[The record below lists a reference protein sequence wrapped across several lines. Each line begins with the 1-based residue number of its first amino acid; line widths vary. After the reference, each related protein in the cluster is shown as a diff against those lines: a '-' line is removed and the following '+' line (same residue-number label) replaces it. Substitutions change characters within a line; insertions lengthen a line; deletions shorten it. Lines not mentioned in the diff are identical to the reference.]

1 MIIIYYHD
9 KNLSPH
15 PSENLNFTS
24 QFLILKFYFLKFD
37 LIQKGGNGIIRIQY
51 REEGSRMYVR
61 CDCQLKSTRCVQ
73 YAYMWNEFP
82 FEILKKDIV
91 KSGKHKMYQ
100 RHPMTFDIETS
111 KIPKDNEGHYEAFMY
126 IWQVCIE
133 GNVVFGR
140 RWEELQ
146 EFMKNVI
153 NAYKL
158 SEEERVVVYVHNLSF
173 EFQFIQDYFKFV
185 DVFAMASRSILTAK
199 TAHLEFRCSYKLS
212 NMSLAKFIENTP
224 NTLHYKGIDDLD
236 YSTVRTPDTPLTEV
250 ELGYCFNDVKGLY
263 ECVMELLKEDN
274 IATIPLTSTGYVRRD
289 CRHAMNKNKNNR
301 KMFLRSR
308 LTLLQYKLLRECFRG
323 GNTAGDR
330 YLTNLIL
337 KNVGSYDLSSS
348 YPFQMIA
355 RYYPLG
361 KWNYGVIPDIRTLEE
376 YNKKYCTIARYSFKN
391 IRLREEK
398 PIPYIPQ
405 SKCLALGNDREIY
418 NGRILHADCLTISM
432 TNIDYDIVKEQ
443 YIYDEIAVEEFHYSR
458 KGLLPKELRDT
469 IMYYFEKKSKL
480 KGDEEHYYEYMKSK
494 NKLNSIYGMT
504 VTNILNTEIEYHD
517 GEYTEKKMTE
527 EEMEEALDKYYKN
540 HRSFLNYSWGV
551 FVTAYARR
559 ELEDGLNIA
568 GLDAIYCDTDSVK
581 FIGNH
586 DKEFEAYNER
596 LNRECLEKGVINYA
610 EVNGKRYY
618 MGIFDKEK
626 GYDEFITLGAK
637 KYAFLQNGR
646 LGITVSGL
654 SKKKGAEELEKKG
667 GLRRFQRN
675 EVFYNSG
682 RTIAQY
688 NSAKVH
694 DITVDDCT
702 FSTASNL
709 AIVDTTYTLGIS
721 DTMLDIIE
729 RLQGE

>member
-1 MIIIYYHD
+1 
-9 KNLSPH
+9 
-15 PSENLNFTS
+15 
-24 QFLILKFYFLKFD
+24 
-37 LIQKGGNGIIRIQY
+37 
-51 REEGSRMYVR
+51 
-61 CDCQLKSTRCVQ
+61 
-73 YAYMWNEFP
+73 
-82 FEILKKDIV
+82 
-91 KSGKHKMYQ
+91 
-100 RHPMTFDIETS
+100 
-111 KIPKDNEGHYEAFMY
+111 MY

-133 GNVVFGR
+133 GNVVIGR

-146 EFMKNVI
+146 EFMEKVVD
-153 NAYKL
+153 AYKL

-173 EFQFIQDYFKFV
+173 EFQFIQDYFNFT

-224 NTLHYKGIDDLD
+224 NTLHYKGVDDLD
-236 YSTVRTPDTPLTEV
+236 YATVRTPDTQLTEV
-250 ELGYCFNDVKGLY
+250 EYGYCFNDVKGLY

-289 CRHAMNKNKNNR
+289 CRNAMNKNKNNR

-323 GNTAGDR
+323 GNTASDR
-330 YLTNLIL
+330 YLTNIIL
-337 KNVGSYDLSSS
+337 KIVGSYDLSSS

-355 RYYPLG
+355 REYPLG
-361 KWNYGVIPDIRTLEE
+361 KWNYGVIPDIKTLEE
-376 YNKKYCTIARYSFKN
+376 YNSRYCTIARYTFKN

-405 SKCLALGNDREIY
+405 SKCLALGDDREIY
-418 NGRILHADCLTISM
+418 NGRILHADFLTISM
-432 TNIDYDIVKEQ
+432 TNIDFEIVREQ
-443 YIYDEIAVEEFHYSR
+443 YEYDELAVEEFHYSR

-527 EEMEEALDKYYKN
+527 AEMMEALDKYYKN

-568 GLDAIYCDTDSVK
+568 GLDTIYCDTDSVK
-581 FIGNH
+581 FIANH
-586 DKEFEAYNER
+586 DREFEEYNER
-596 LNRECLEKGVINYA
+596 LNKECEEKGIRNYT

-637 KYAFLQNGR
+637 KYAFLQNGK

-654 SKKKGAEELEKKG
+654 SKKKGAEELERKG

-688 NSAKVH
+688 NSADVH
-694 DITVDDCT
+694 DITVNGCT

-709 AIVDTTYTLGIS
+709 AIVDTTYTLGIT

-729 RLQGE
+729 RLQGDNDYE

>member
-1 MIIIYYHD
+1 
-9 KNLSPH
+9 
-15 PSENLNFTS
+15 
-24 QFLILKFYFLKFD
+24 
-37 LIQKGGNGIIRIQY
+37 
-51 REEGSRMYVR
+51 MYIK
-61 CDCQLKSTRCVQ
+61 CDCQLKSTRCIQ
-73 YAYMWNEFP
+73 YAYQWNEFP
-82 FEILKKDIV
+82 FDILKKDIV

-111 KIPKDNEGHYEAFMY
+111 KIPTDDDGHYEAFMY
-126 IWQVCIE
+126 IWQICIE

-146 EFMKNVI
+146 EFMKNVV

-158 SEEERVVVYVHNLSF
+158 SEGERVIVYVHNLSF
-173 EFQFIQDYFKFV
+173 EFQFIQDYFKFI

-224 NTLHYKGIDDLD
+224 NTLHYKGVDDLD
-236 YSTVRTPDTPLTEV
+236 YAAVRTPDTELTEV
-250 ELGYCFNDVKGLY
+250 EYGYCFNDVKGLY

-289 CRHAMNKNKNNR
+289 CRNAMNKNKNNR

-323 GNTAGDR
+323 GNTASDR

-337 KNVGSYDLSSS
+337 KIVGSYDLSSS

-355 RYYPLG
+355 REYPLG
-361 KWNYGVIPDIRTLEE
+361 KWNYGVIPDIKTLEE
-376 YNKKYCTIARYSFKN
+376 YNSRYCTIARYSFKN
-391 IRLREEK
+391 IRLRDEK

-405 SKCLALGNDREIY
+405 SKCLTLGDDREIY
-418 NGRILHADCLTISM
+418 NGRILHADFLTISM
-432 TNIDYDIVKEQ
+432 TNIDFEIVREQ
-443 YIYDEIAVEEFHYSR
+443 YEYDELAVEEFHYSR

-527 EEMEEALDKYYKN
+527 EEMQEALDKYYKN

-568 GLDAIYCDTDSVK
+568 GLDTIYCDTDSVK

-596 LNRECLEKGVINYA
+596 LNKECEEKGIRNYT

-637 KYAFLQNGR
+637 KYAFLQNGK

-688 NSAKVH
+688 NSAEVH
-694 DITVDDCT
+694 DITVDGCT

-709 AIVDTTYTLGIS
+709 AIVDTTYTLGIT

-729 RLQGE
+729 RLQGDIDYE

>member
-1 MIIIYYHD
+1 
-9 KNLSPH
+9 
-15 PSENLNFTS
+15 
-24 QFLILKFYFLKFD
+24 
-37 LIQKGGNGIIRIQY
+37 
-51 REEGSRMYVR
+51 MYIR
-61 CDCQLKSTRCVQ
+61 CDTQLKSTRCIQ
-73 YAYMWNEFP
+73 YAYKWNEFP

-111 KIPKDNEGHYEAFMY
+111 KIPIDDEGHYQAFMY

-146 EFMKNVI
+146 EFMQNVV
-153 NAYKL
+153 NAYRL

-173 EFQFIQDYFKFV
+173 EFQFIQDYFKFT

-236 YSTVRTPDTPLTEV
+236 YATVRTPDTQLTEV
-250 ELGYCFNDVKGLY
+250 EYGYCFNDVKGLY

-355 RYYPLG
+355 RDYPLG

-376 YNKKYCTIARYSFKN
+376 YNRKYCTIARYTFKN
-391 IRLREEK
+391 IRLRDEK

-418 NGRILHADCLTISM
+418 NGRILHSDCLTISM
-432 TNIDYDIVKEQ
+432 TNIDFDIVKEQ
-443 YIYDEIAVEEFHYSR
+443 YIYDEIAVDEFHYSR

-480 KGDEEHYYEYMKSK
+480 KGDEAHYYEYMKSK

-527 EEMEEALDKYYKN
+527 EEMEDALDKYYKN

-568 GLDAIYCDTDSVK
+568 GLDTIYCDTDSVK
-581 FIGNH
+581 YIGNH
-586 DKEFEAYNER
+586 DMEFEEYNIR
-596 LNRECLEKGVINYA
+596 LNKECEKKGIKNYA
-610 EVNGKRYY
+610 SVNGKRFY

-637 KYAFLQNGR
+637 KYAFLQNGK

-688 NSAKVH
+688 NSEKVH
-694 DITVDDCT
+694 DITVDGCT

-729 RLQGE
+729 RLQGEYDNEKEKINGKKN

>member
-1 MIIIYYHD
+1 
-9 KNLSPH
+9 
-15 PSENLNFTS
+15 
-24 QFLILKFYFLKFD
+24 
-37 LIQKGGNGIIRIQY
+37 
-51 REEGSRMYVR
+51 MYIR
-61 CDCQLKSTRCVQ
+61 CDCQLKSTRCIQ
-73 YAYMWNEFP
+73 YAYYWNEFP

-111 KIPKDNEGHYEAFMY
+111 KIPKDNEGHYQAYMY
-126 IWQVCIE
+126 IWQACIE

-146 EFMKNVI
+146 EFMEKVV

-158 SEEERVVVYVHNLSF
+158 SEEERIVVYVHNLSF
-173 EFQFIQDYFKFV
+173 EFQFIQDYFNFV

-236 YSTVRTPDTPLTEV
+236 YSTVRTPDTPLTEI

-337 KNVGSYDLSSS
+337 KKVGSYDLSSS

-355 RYYPLG
+355 REYPLG
-361 KWNYGVIPDIRTLEE
+361 KWNYGVIPDIKTLEE
-376 YNKKYCTIARYSFKN
+376 YNKKYCTIARYTFKN
-391 IRLREEK
+391 IRLKEEK

-432 TNIDYDIVKEQ
+432 TNIDFDIVKEE
-443 YIYDEIAVEEFHYSR
+443 YVYDEIAVEEFHYSR

-568 GLDAIYCDTDSVK
+568 GLDTIYCDTDSVK
-581 FIGNH
+581 YIGDH
-586 DKEFEAYNER
+586 DREFEDYNRR
-596 LNRECLEKGVINYA
+596 LNTECEENGIKNYA
-610 EVNGKRYY
+610 EVNGKRFY

-637 KYAFLQNGR
+637 KYAFLQNGK

-688 NSAKVH
+688 NAVKVH
-694 DITVDDCT
+694 DITVDGCT

-729 RLQGE
+729 RLQGD

>member
-1 MIIIYYHD
+1 
-9 KNLSPH
+9 
-15 PSENLNFTS
+15 
-24 QFLILKFYFLKFD
+24 
-37 LIQKGGNGIIRIQY
+37 
-51 REEGSRMYVR
+51 MYIR
-61 CDCQLKSTRCVQ
+61 CDCQLKSTRCIQ
-73 YAYMWNEFP
+73 YAYYWNEFP
-82 FEILKKDIV
+82 FNILKKDIV

-111 KIPKDNEGHYEAFMY
+111 KIPTDDEGHYQAYMY
-126 IWQVCIE
+126 IWQICIE

-146 EFMKNVI
+146 DFMQKVI
-153 NAYKL
+153 DAYKL
-158 SEEERVVVYVHNLSF
+158 SENERVVVYVHNLSF

-212 NMSLAKFIENTP
+212 NMSLAKFIDNTP
-224 NTLHYKGIDDLD
+224 NTLHYKGVDDLD

-250 ELGYCFNDVKGLY
+250 EYGYCFNDVKGLY

-289 CRHAMNKNKNNR
+289 CRNAMNKNKNNR

-323 GNTAGDR
+323 GNTASDR

-337 KNVGSYDLSSS
+337 KLVGSYDLSSS

-355 RYYPLG
+355 REYPLG
-361 KWNYGVIPDIRTLEE
+361 KWNYGVIPDIKTLEE
-376 YNKKYCTIARYSFKN
+376 YNSKYCTIARYTFKN
-391 IRLREEK
+391 IHLRDEK

-405 SKCLALGNDREIY
+405 SKCLSLGDDREIY
-418 NGRILHADCLTISM
+418 NGRILHADFLTISM

-443 YIYDEIAVEEFHYSR
+443 YEYDEVAVEEFHYSR

-469 IMYYFEKKSKL
+469 IMYYFEKKSEL

-527 EEMEEALDKYYKN
+527 EEMQEALDKYYKN

-568 GLDAIYCDTDSVK
+568 GLDTIYCDTDSVK

-586 DKEFEAYNER
+586 DREFEAYNER
-596 LNRECLEKGVINYA
+596 LNKECEEKGIRNYT
-610 EVNGKRYY
+610 EVNGKRFY

-637 KYAFLQNGR
+637 KYAFLQNGK

-688 NSAKVH
+688 NSAEVH
-694 DITVDDCT
+694 DITVNGCT

-709 AIVDTTYTLGIS
+709 AIVDTTYTLGIT

-729 RLQGE
+729 RLQVGDNDYE

>member
-1 MIIIYYHD
+1 
-9 KNLSPH
+9 
-15 PSENLNFTS
+15 
-24 QFLILKFYFLKFD
+24 
-37 LIQKGGNGIIRIQY
+37 
-51 REEGSRMYVR
+51 MYIR
-61 CDCQLKSTRCVQ
+61 CDCQLKNTRCIQ
-73 YAYMWNEFP
+73 YAYNWNEFP
-82 FEILKKDIV
+82 FHILKKDLV
-91 KSGKHKMYQ
+91 KSGKHKVYQ
-100 RHPMTFDIETS
+100 RLPMTFDIETS
-111 KIPKDNEGHYEAFMY
+111 KIPTDDEGHYQAFMY
-126 IWQVCIE
+126 LWQICLE
-133 GNVVFGR
+133 GNVIFGR
-140 RWEELQ
+140 RWEQLQ
-146 EFMKNVI
+146 WFMEQVV

-158 SEEERVVVYVHNLSF
+158 SEGERVVIYVHNLSF
-173 EFQFIQDYFKFV
+173 EFQFMQDFFRFT

-199 TAHLEFRCSYKLS
+199 TDHLEFRCSYKLS
-212 NMSLAKFIENTP
+212 NMSLSKWIENTP
-224 NTLHYKGIDDLD
+224 NTLHYKGVGDLD
-236 YSTVRTPDTPLTEV
+236 YDTVRTPDTPLTEV
-250 ELGYCFNDVKGLY
+250 EYGYGFNDVKGPY
-263 ECVMELLKEDN
+263 ECLMELLKEDN

-289 CRHAMNKNKNNR
+289 CRNAMNKNKNNR

-323 GNTAGDR
+323 GNTASDR

-337 KNVGSYDLSSS
+337 KIVGSYDLSSS

-355 RYYPLG
+355 REYPLG
-361 KWNYGVIPDIRTLEE
+361 KWNYGVIPDIKTLEE
-376 YNKKYCTIARYSFKN
+376 YNSKYCTIARYSFKN
-391 IRLREEK
+391 IRLRDEK

-405 SKCLALGNDREIY
+405 SKCLALGDDREIY
-418 NGRILHADCLTISM
+418 NGRILHADFLTISM
-432 TNIDYDIVKEQ
+432 TNIDFDIVKEQ
-443 YIYDEIAVEEFHYSR
+443 YDYDEIAVEEFHYSR

-469 IMYYFEKKSKL
+469 IMYYFEKKSEL

-527 EEMEEALDKYYKN
+527 EEMQEALDKYYKN

-568 GLDAIYCDTDSVK
+568 GLDTIYCDTDSVK

-596 LNRECLEKGVINYA
+596 LNKECEEKGIRNYT
-610 EVNGKRYY
+610 EVNGKRFY

-637 KYAFLQNGR
+637 KYAYLQNGK

-667 GLRRFQRN
+667 GLKRFQRN

-688 NSAKVH
+688 NSAEVH
-694 DITVDDCT
+694 DITVDGCT

-709 AIVDTTYTLGIS
+709 AIVDTTYTLGIT

-729 RLQGE
+729 RLQGDNDYE

>member
-1 MIIIYYHD
+1 
-9 KNLSPH
+9 
-15 PSENLNFTS
+15 
-24 QFLILKFYFLKFD
+24 
-37 LIQKGGNGIIRIQY
+37 
-51 REEGSRMYVR
+51 MYIR
-61 CDCQLKSTRCVQ
+61 CDCQLKSTRCIQ
-73 YAYMWNEFP
+73 YAYRYDEFP
-82 FEILKKDIV
+82 FDILKKDIV

-111 KIPKDNEGHYEAFMY
+111 KIPTDDEGHYEAFMY

-146 EFMKNVI
+146 VFMEKVV

-224 NTLHYKGIDDLD
+224 NTLHYKGVDDLD
-236 YSTVRTPDTPLTEV
+236 YATVRTPETPLTEV
-250 ELGYCFNDVKGLY
+250 EYGYCFNDVKGLY

-289 CRHAMNKNKNNR
+289 CRKAMNKNKNNR
-301 KMFLRSR
+301 KLFLRSR

-355 RYYPLG
+355 REYPLG
-361 KWNYGVIPDIRTLEE
+361 KWNYGVIPDIKTLEE
-376 YNKKYCTIARYSFKN
+376 YNRKYCTIARYSFKN
-391 IRLREEK
+391 IRLRDEK

-405 SKCLALGNDREIY
+405 SKCLALGDDREIY

-443 YIYDEIAVEEFHYSR
+443 YEYDEIAVEEFHYSR

-527 EEMEEALDKYYKN
+527 EEMQEALDKYYKN

-568 GLDAIYCDTDSVK
+568 GLDTIYCDTDSVK
-581 FIGNH
+581 YIGNH
-586 DKEFEAYNER
+586 DREFEAYNES
-596 LNRECLEKGVINYA
+596 LNKECEEKGIRNYA

-618 MGIFDKEK
+618 MGIFDKEH

-637 KYAFLQNGR
+637 KYAFLQNGKI
-646 LGITVSGL
+646 GITVSGL

-694 DITVDDCT
+694 DITVDGCT

-709 AIVDTTYTLGIS
+709 AIVDTTYTLGIT

-729 RLQGE
+729 RLQGD

>member
-1 MIIIYYHD
+1 
-9 KNLSPH
+9 
-15 PSENLNFTS
+15 
-24 QFLILKFYFLKFD
+24 
-37 LIQKGGNGIIRIQY
+37 
-51 REEGSRMYVR
+51 MYIR
-61 CDCQLKSTRCVQ
+61 CDTQLKSTRCIQ
-73 YAYMWNEFP
+73 YAYKWNEFP
-82 FEILKKDIV
+82 FGILKKDIV

-111 KIPKDNEGHYEAFMY
+111 KIPTDDEGHYQAFMY

-146 EFMKNVI
+146 EFMKNVV

-158 SEEERVVVYVHNLSF
+158 SDEERVVVYVHNLSF
-173 EFQFIQDYFKFV
+173 EFQFIQDYFKFT

-224 NTLHYKGIDDLD
+224 NTLHYKGVDDLD
-236 YSTVRTPDTPLTEV
+236 YATVRTPDTPLTEI
-250 ELGYCFNDVKGLY
+250 EYGYCFNDVKGLY

-289 CRHAMNKNKNNR
+289 CRNAMNKNKNNR

-323 GNTAGDR
+323 GNTASDR

-337 KNVGSYDLSSS
+337 KIVGSYDLSSS

-355 RYYPLG
+355 REYPLG
-361 KWNYGVIPDIRTLEE
+361 KWNYGVIPDIKTLEE
-376 YNKKYCTIARYSFKN
+376 YNSRYCTIARYSFKN
-391 IRLREEK
+391 IRLRDEK

-405 SKCLALGNDREIY
+405 SKCLALGDDREIY
-418 NGRILHADCLTISM
+418 NGRILHADFLTISM
-432 TNIDYDIVKEQ
+432 TNIDFDIVREQ
-443 YIYDEIAVEEFHYSR
+443 YEYDEIAVEEFHYSR

-469 IMYYFEKKSKL
+469 IMYYFEKKSEL

-517 GEYTEKKMTE
+517 GEYTEKKMSE
-527 EEMEEALDKYYKN
+527 EEMQEALDKYYKN

-568 GLDAIYCDTDSVK
+568 GLDTIYCDTDSVK

-596 LNRECLEKGVINYA
+596 LNKECEERGIRNYT
-610 EVNGKRYY
+610 EVNGKRFY

-688 NSAKVH
+688 NSADVH
-694 DITVDDCT
+694 DITVNGCT
-702 FSTASNL
+702 LSTASNL

-729 RLQGE
+729 RLQGDNNYE

>member
-1 MIIIYYHD
+1 
-9 KNLSPH
+9 
-15 PSENLNFTS
+15 
-24 QFLILKFYFLKFD
+24 
-37 LIQKGGNGIIRIQY
+37 
-51 REEGSRMYVR
+51 MYIK
-61 CDCQLKSTRCVQ
+61 CDCQLKSTRCIQ
-73 YAYMWNEFP
+73 YAYQWNEFP
-82 FEILKKDIV
+82 FDILKKDIV
-91 KSGKHKMYQ
+91 NSGKHKMYQ
-100 RHPMTFDIETS
+100 RNPMTFDIETS
-111 KIPKDNEGHYEAFMY
+111 KIPTDDEGHYQAFMY

-146 EFMKNVI
+146 EFMQKVV

-173 EFQFIQDYFKFV
+173 EFQFIQDYFKFT

-224 NTLHYKGIDDLD
+224 NTLHYKGVDDLD
-236 YSTVRTPDTPLTEV
+236 YATVRTPDTELTEV
-250 ELGYCFNDVKGLY
+250 EYGYCFNDVKGLY
-263 ECVMELLKEDN
+263 ECVIELLKEDN

-289 CRHAMNKNKNNR
+289 CRNAMNKNKNNR

-323 GNTAGDR
+323 GNTASDR

-337 KNVGSYDLSSS
+337 KIVGSYDLSSS

-355 RYYPLG
+355 REYPLG
-361 KWNYGVIPDIRTLEE
+361 KWNYGVIPDIKTLEE
-376 YNKKYCTIARYSFKN
+376 YNSKYCTIARYSFKN
-391 IRLREEK
+391 IRLRDEK

-405 SKCLALGNDREIY
+405 SKCLALGDDREIY
-418 NGRILHADCLTISM
+418 NGRILHADFLTISM
-432 TNIDYDIVKEQ
+432 TNIDFDIVKEQ
-443 YIYDEIAVEEFHYSR
+443 YEYDELAVEEFHYSR

-469 IMYYFEKKSKL
+469 IMYYFEKKSAL

-527 EEMEEALDKYYKN
+527 EEMQEALDKYYKN

-568 GLDAIYCDTDSVK
+568 GLDTIYCDTDSVK

-596 LNRECLEKGVINYA
+596 LNKECEEKGIRNYA
-610 EVNGKRYY
+610 EVNGKRFY

-637 KYAFLQNGR
+637 KYAFLQNGK

-688 NSAKVH
+688 NSAKIH
-694 DITVDDCT
+694 DITVDGCT

-709 AIVDTTYTLGIS
+709 AIVDTTYTLGIT

-729 RLQGE
+729 RLQRLQGDIDYE

>member
-1 MIIIYYHD
+1 
-9 KNLSPH
+9 
-15 PSENLNFTS
+15 
-24 QFLILKFYFLKFD
+24 
-37 LIQKGGNGIIRIQY
+37 
-51 REEGSRMYVR
+51 MYIR
-61 CDCQLKSTRCVQ
+61 CDTHLKSTRCIQ
-73 YAYMWNEFP
+73 YAYYWNEFP
-82 FEILKKDIV
+82 FELLKKDIV

-100 RHPMTFDIETS
+100 RQPMTFDIETS
-111 KIPKDNEGHYEAFMY
+111 KIPTDDEGHYQAFMY
-126 IWQVCIE
+126 IWQICIE

-146 EFMKNVI
+146 EFMQKVVD
-153 NAYKL
+153 AYKL
-158 SEEERVVVYVHNLSF
+158 SEGERVVVYVHNLSF
-173 EFQFIQDYFKFV
+173 EFQFIQDYFNFT

-224 NTLHYKGIDDLD
+224 NTMHYKGVDDLD
-236 YSTVRTPDTPLTEV
+236 YATVRTPDTPLNEV

-289 CRHAMNKNKNNR
+289 CRKAMNRNKNNR

-355 RYYPLG
+355 REYPLG
-361 KWNYGVIPDIRTLEE
+361 KWNYGVIPDIKTLEE
-376 YNKKYCTIARYSFKN
+376 YNRKYCTIARYTFKN
-391 IRLREEK
+391 IRLRDEK

-405 SKCLALGNDREIY
+405 SKCLALGDDREIY

-432 TNIDYDIVKEQ
+432 TNIDFDIVKEQ
-443 YIYDEIAVEEFHYSR
+443 YVYDEIAVEEFHYSR

-527 EEMEEALDKYYKN
+527 EEMQEALDKYYKN

-568 GLDAIYCDTDSVK
+568 GLDTIYCDTDSVK
-581 FIGNH
+581 YIGDH

-596 LNRECLEKGVINYA
+596 VNKECEEKGIKNYA
-610 EVNGKRYY
+610 EVNGKRFY
-618 MGIFDKEK
+618 MGIFDKEN

-637 KYAFLQNGR
+637 KYAFLQNGKI
-646 LGITVSGL
+646 GITVSGL

-688 NSAKVH
+688 NAAKVH
-694 DITVDDCT
+694 DITVNGCT

-709 AIVDTTYTLGIS
+709 AIVDTTYTLGIT

-729 RLQGE
+729 RLQGDNDYE

>member
-1 MIIIYYHD
+1 
-9 KNLSPH
+9 
-15 PSENLNFTS
+15 
-24 QFLILKFYFLKFD
+24 
-37 LIQKGGNGIIRIQY
+37 
-51 REEGSRMYVR
+51 MYIK
-61 CDCQLKSTRCVQ
+61 CDCQLKSTRCIQ
-73 YAYMWNEFP
+73 YAYKWNEFP
-82 FEILKKDIV
+82 FDILKKDII

-111 KIPKDNEGHYEAFMY
+111 KISKDNDGHYEAFMY
-126 IWQVCIE
+126 IWQICIE

-158 SEEERVVVYVHNLSF
+158 TEGERVVVYVHNLSF
-173 EFQFIQDYFKFV
+173 EFQFIQDYFNFV

-236 YSTVRTPDTPLTEV
+236 YATVRTPDTPLTEV
-250 ELGYCFNDVKGLY
+250 EYGYCFNDVKGLY
-263 ECVMELLKEDN
+263 ESVMELLNEDN

-337 KNVGSYDLSSS
+337 KQVGSYDLSSS

-355 RYYPLG
+355 REYPVG

-376 YNKKYCTIARYSFKN
+376 YNRKYCTIARYTFKN
-391 IRLREEK
+391 IRLRDEK

-405 SKCLALGNDREIY
+405 SKCIALGDDREIY
-418 NGRILHADCLTISM
+418 NGRILHADFLTISM
-432 TNIDYDIVKEQ
+432 TNIDFDIVREQ
-443 YIYDEIAVEEFHYSR
+443 YEYDEIAVEEFHYSR

-469 IMYYFEKKSKL
+469 IMYYFEKKSNL

-527 EEMEEALDKYYKN
+527 EEMQEALDKYYMN

-568 GLDAIYCDTDSVK
+568 GLDTIYCDTDSVK
-581 FIGNH
+581 YIGNH
-586 DKEFEAYNER
+586 DREFEEYNER
-596 LNRECLEKGVINYA
+596 LNKECEEKGIKNYA
-610 EVNGKRYY
+610 EVNGKRFY

-637 KYAFLQNGR
+637 KYAFLQNGK

-688 NSAKVH
+688 NSEKVH
-694 DITVDDCT
+694 DITVDGCT

-729 RLQGE
+729 KLQGD

>member
-1 MIIIYYHD
+1 
-9 KNLSPH
+9 
-15 PSENLNFTS
+15 
-24 QFLILKFYFLKFD
+24 
-37 LIQKGGNGIIRIQY
+37 
-51 REEGSRMYVR
+51 MYIK
-61 CDCQLKSTRCVQ
+61 CDCQLKSTRCIQ
-73 YAYMWNEFP
+73 YAYQWNEFP

-100 RHPMTFDIETS
+100 RNPMTFDIETS
-111 KIPKDNEGHYEAFMY
+111 KIPTDDEGHYQAFMY

-146 EFMKNVI
+146 EFMKNVV

-158 SEEERVVVYVHNLSF
+158 SEGERVVVYVHNLSF
-173 EFQFIQDYFKFV
+173 EFQFIQDFFNFT

-224 NTLHYKGIDDLD
+224 NTLHYKGVDDLD
-236 YSTVRTPDTPLTEV
+236 YATVRTPDTPLTEV
-250 ELGYCFNDVKGLY
+250 EYGYCFNDVKGLY

-289 CRHAMNKNKNNR
+289 CRNAMNTNKNNR

-323 GNTAGDR
+323 GNTASDR

-337 KNVGSYDLSSS
+337 KIVGSYDLSSS

-355 RYYPLG
+355 REYPLG
-361 KWNYGVIPDIRTLEE
+361 KWNYGVIPDINTLEE
-376 YNKKYCTIARYSFKN
+376 YNSRYCTIARYTFKN
-391 IRLREEK
+391 IRLRDEK

-405 SKCLALGNDREIY
+405 SKCLALGDDREIY
-418 NGRILHADCLTISM
+418 NGRILHSDFLTISM
-432 TNIDYDIVKEQ
+432 TNIDFDIVKEQ
-443 YIYDEIAVEEFHYSR
+443 YEYDELAVEEFHYSR

-469 IMYYFEKKSKL
+469 IMYYFEKKSEL

-527 EEMEEALDKYYKN
+527 EEMQEALDKYYKN

-568 GLDAIYCDTDSVK
+568 GLDTIYCDTDSVK

-586 DKEFEAYNER
+586 DREFEAYNER
-596 LNRECLEKGVINYA
+596 LNKECEEKGIRNYTD
-610 EVNGKRYY
+610 VDGKRFY

-637 KYAFLQNGR
+637 KYAFLQNGK

-688 NSAKVH
+688 NSAEVH
-694 DITVDDCT
+694 DITVNGCT

-709 AIVDTTYTLGIS
+709 AIVDTTYTLGIT

-729 RLQGE
+729 RLQGDNDYE

>member
-1 MIIIYYHD
+1 
-9 KNLSPH
+9 
-15 PSENLNFTS
+15 
-24 QFLILKFYFLKFD
+24 
-37 LIQKGGNGIIRIQY
+37 
-51 REEGSRMYVR
+51 MYIR
-61 CDCQLKSTRCVQ
+61 CDTQLRSTRCIQ

-82 FEILKKDIV
+82 FDILKKDIV

-126 IWQVCIE
+126 IWQICIE

-146 EFMKNVI
+146 VFMQKVV

-158 SEEERVVVYVHNLSF
+158 SEGERVVVYVHNLSF
-173 EFQFIQDYFKFV
+173 EFQFVQDYFNFT

-236 YSTVRTPDTPLTEV
+236 YATVRTPDTQLTEV
-250 ELGYCFNDVKGLY
+250 EYGYCFNDVKGLY

-355 RYYPLG
+355 REYPLG

-376 YNKKYCTIARYSFKN
+376 YNRKYCTIARYTFKN
-391 IRLREEK
+391 IRLRAEK

-432 TNIDYDIVKEQ
+432 TNIDFDIVKEQ
-443 YIYDEIAVEEFHYSR
+443 YVYDEIAVEEFHYSR

-568 GLDAIYCDTDSVK
+568 GLDTIYCDTDSVK
-581 FIGNH
+581 YIGNH
-586 DKEFEAYNER
+586 DKEFEEYNRR
-596 LNRECLEKGVINYA
+596 LNKECEEKGIKNYA
-610 EVNGKRYY
+610 AVNGKRFY

-637 KYAFLQNGR
+637 KYAFLQNGK

-688 NSAKVH
+688 NSAEVH
-694 DITVDDCT
+694 DITVDGCT

>member
-1 MIIIYYHD
+1 
-9 KNLSPH
+9 
-15 PSENLNFTS
+15 
-24 QFLILKFYFLKFD
+24 
-37 LIQKGGNGIIRIQY
+37 
-51 REEGSRMYVR
+51 MYIR
-61 CDCQLKSTRCVQ
+61 CDCQLKTTRCIQ
-73 YAYMWNEFP
+73 YAYYWNEFP
-82 FEILKKDIV
+82 FDILKKDIV

-111 KIPKDNEGHYEAFMY
+111 KIPKDNDGHYEAFMY

-146 EFMKNVI
+146 EFMEKVV

-158 SEEERVVVYVHNLSF
+158 SENERVVVYVHNLSF
-173 EFQFIQDYFKFV
+173 EFQFIQDYFNFT

-236 YSTVRTPDTPLTEV
+236 YSTVRTPATPLTEV

-308 LTLLQYKLLRECFRG
+308 LSLLQYKLLRECFRG
-323 GNTAGDR
+323 GNTASDR
-330 YLTNLIL
+330 YLTNLVL

-355 RYYPLG
+355 REYPLG
-361 KWNYGVIPDIRTLEE
+361 KWNYGVIPNIRTLDE
-376 YNKKYCTIARYSFKN
+376 YNRKYCTIARYTFKN
-391 IRLREEK
+391 IRLRDEK

-405 SKCLALGNDREIY
+405 SKCLALGDDREIY
-418 NGRILHADCLTISM
+418 NGRILHADVLTISM
-432 TNIDYDIVKEQ
+432 TNIDFDIVKEQ
-443 YIYDEIAVEEFHYSR
+443 YVYDEIAVEEFHYSR

-517 GEYTEKKMTE
+517 GEYTEKKMSE
-527 EEMEEALDKYYKN
+527 EEMKEALDKYYKN

-568 GLDAIYCDTDSVK
+568 GLDTIYCDTDSVK
-581 FIGNH
+581 YIGNH
-586 DKEFEAYNER
+586 DREFEEYNRR
-596 LNRECLEKGVINYA
+596 LNKECEEKGIKNYA
-610 EVNGKRYY
+610 EVNGNRYY
-618 MGIFDKEK
+618 MGIFDKEH

-637 KYAFLQNGR
+637 KYAFTQNGKI
-646 LGITVSGL
+646 GITVSGL
-654 SKKKGAEELEKKG
+654 SKKKGAKELERKG

-675 EVFYNSG
+675 EVFYDSG

-688 NSAKVH
+688 NSSSVH
-694 DITVDDCT
+694 DITVNGCT

-729 RLQGE
+729 RLQGD

>member
-1 MIIIYYHD
+1 
-9 KNLSPH
+9 
-15 PSENLNFTS
+15 
-24 QFLILKFYFLKFD
+24 
-37 LIQKGGNGIIRIQY
+37 
-51 REEGSRMYVR
+51 MYIK
-61 CDCQLKSTRCVQ
+61 CDCQLKSRRCIQ
-73 YAYMWNEFP
+73 YAYYWNEFP
-82 FEILKKDIV
+82 FNILKKDIV

-111 KIPKDNEGHYEAFMY
+111 KIPKDNDGHYEAFMY

-146 EFMKNVI
+146 AFMEKVV

-158 SEEERVVVYVHNLSF
+158 SEGERVVVYVHNLSF
-173 EFQFIQDYFKFV
+173 EFQFIQDFFNFT

-224 NTLHYKGIDDLD
+224 NTLHYKGVDDLD
-236 YSTVRTPDTPLTEV
+236 YATVRTPDTELTEV
-250 ELGYCFNDVKGLY
+250 EYGYCFNDVKGLY

-289 CRHAMNKNKNNR
+289 CRNAMNKNKNNR

-323 GNTAGDR
+323 GNTASDR

-337 KNVGSYDLSSS
+337 KIVGSYDLSSS

-355 RYYPLG
+355 REYPLG
-361 KWNYGVIPDIRTLEE
+361 KWNYGVIPDIKTLEE
-376 YNKKYCTIARYSFKN
+376 YNSKYCTIARYTFKN
-391 IRLREEK
+391 IHLRDEK

-405 SKCLALGNDREIY
+405 SKCLALGDDREIY
-418 NGRILHADCLTISM
+418 NGRILHADFLTISM
-432 TNIDYDIVKEQ
+432 TNIDFDIVKEQ
-443 YIYDEIAVEEFHYSR
+443 YEYDELAVEEFHYSR

-469 IMYYFEKKSKL
+469 IMYYFEKKSEL

-527 EEMEEALDKYYKN
+527 EEMQEALDKYYKN

-568 GLDAIYCDTDSVK
+568 GLDTIYCDTDSVK
-581 FIGNH
+581 YIGNH

-596 LNRECLEKGVINYA
+596 LNKECEEKGIRNYT
-610 EVNGKRYY
+610 EVNGKRFY

-637 KYAFLQNGR
+637 KYAFLQNGK

-654 SKKKGAEELEKKG
+654 SKKKGAEELERKG

-688 NSAKVH
+688 NSAEVH
-694 DITVDDCT
+694 DITVNGCT

-709 AIVDTTYTLGIS
+709 AIVDTTYTLGIT

-729 RLQGE
+729 RLQGDNYYE

>member
-1 MIIIYYHD
+1 
-9 KNLSPH
+9 
-15 PSENLNFTS
+15 
-24 QFLILKFYFLKFD
+24 
-37 LIQKGGNGIIRIQY
+37 
-51 REEGSRMYVR
+51 MYIR
-61 CDCQLKSTRCVQ
+61 CDTQLKSTRCIQ
-73 YAYMWNEFP
+73 YAYQWNEFP
-82 FEILKKDIV
+82 FDILKKDIV

-111 KIPKDNEGHYEAFMY
+111 KIPTDDEGHYQAFMY
-126 IWQVCIE
+126 IWQVCVE

-146 EFMKNVI
+146 EFMNNVV

-158 SEEERVVVYVHNLSF
+158 SEGERVVVYVHNLSF
-173 EFQFIQDYFKFV
+173 EFQFIQDYFNFT

-224 NTLHYKGIDDLD
+224 NTLHYKGVDDLD
-236 YSTVRTPDTPLTEV
+236 YATVRTPDTPLTEI
-250 ELGYCFNDVKGLY
+250 EYGYCFNDVKGLY

-289 CRHAMNKNKNNR
+289 CRNAMNKNKNNR

-323 GNTAGDR
+323 GNTASDR

-337 KNVGSYDLSSS
+337 KLVGSYDLSSS
-348 YPFQMIA
+348 YPFQMVA
-355 RYYPLG
+355 REYPLG
-361 KWNYGVIPDIRTLEE
+361 KWNYGVIPDLKTLEE
-376 YNKKYCTIARYSFKN
+376 YNSKYCTIARYTFKN
-391 IRLREEK
+391 IRLRDEK

-405 SKCLALGNDREIY
+405 SKCLALGDEREIY
-418 NGRILHADCLTISM
+418 NGRILHADFITISM
-432 TNIDYDIVKEQ
+432 TNIDFDIVKEQ
-443 YIYDEIAVEEFHYSR
+443 YEYDELAVEEFHYSR

-469 IMYYFEKKSKL
+469 IMYYFEKKSEL

-517 GEYTEKKMTE
+517 GEYIEKKMTE
-527 EEMEEALDKYYKN
+527 EEMQEALDKYYKN

-568 GLDAIYCDTDSVK
+568 GLDTIYCDTDSVK

-596 LNRECLEKGVINYA
+596 LNKECEEKGIRNYT
-610 EVNGKRYY
+610 EVNGKRFY

-637 KYAFLQNGR
+637 KYAFMQNGK

-654 SKKKGAEELEKKG
+654 SKKKGAEELERKG

-688 NSAKVH
+688 NSAEVH
-694 DITVDDCT
+694 DITVNGCT

-709 AIVDTTYTLGIS
+709 AIVDTTYTLGIT

-729 RLQGE
+729 KIRRR

>member
-1 MIIIYYHD
+1 
-9 KNLSPH
+9 
-15 PSENLNFTS
+15 
-24 QFLILKFYFLKFD
+24 
-37 LIQKGGNGIIRIQY
+37 
-51 REEGSRMYVR
+51 MYVR
-61 CDCQLKSTRCVQ
+61 CDCQLKTTRCIQ
-73 YAYMWNEFP
+73 YAYRWNEFP

-111 KIPKDNEGHYEAFMY
+111 KIAKDNDGHYEAFMY

-146 EFMKNVI
+146 EFMHKVVD
-153 NAYKL
+153 AYKL
-158 SEEERVVVYVHNLSF
+158 SEGERVVVYVHNLSF
-173 EFQFIQDYFKFV
+173 EFQFIQDFFHFT

-308 LTLLQYKLLRECFRG
+308 LTLIQYKLLRECFRG

-355 RYYPLG
+355 RDYPLG
-361 KWNYGVIPDIRTLEE
+361 KWNYGVIPNIRTLEE
-376 YNKKYCTIARYSFKN
+376 YNRKYCTIARYSFKN
-391 IRLREEK
+391 IRLRDEK

-405 SKCLALGNDREIY
+405 SKCLALGDDREIY
-418 NGRILHADCLTISM
+418 NGRVLHADCLTISM
-432 TNIDYDIVKEQ
+432 TNIDFDIVKEQ
-443 YIYDEIAVEEFHYSR
+443 YVYDKIAVEEFHYSR

-568 GLDAIYCDTDSVK
+568 GLDTIYCDTDSVK

-586 DKEFEAYNER
+586 DREFEEYNRR
-596 LNRECLEKGVINYA
+596 LNKECEEKGIRNYA

-618 MGIFDKEK
+618 MGIFDKEN
-626 GYDEFITLGAK
+626 GYNEFITLGAK

-688 NSAKVH
+688 NSAKIH
-694 DITVDDCT
+694 DITVDGCT

-709 AIVDTTYTLGIS
+709 AIVDTTYTLGIT

-729 RLQGE
+729 RLQGEQDNEKEKINGKKN

>member
-1 MIIIYYHD
+1 
-9 KNLSPH
+9 
-15 PSENLNFTS
+15 
-24 QFLILKFYFLKFD
+24 
-37 LIQKGGNGIIRIQY
+37 
-51 REEGSRMYVR
+51 MYIR
-61 CDCQLKSTRCVQ
+61 CDCQLKTTRCIQ
-73 YAYMWNEFP
+73 YAYRYDEFP
-82 FEILKKDIV
+82 FDMLKKDIV

-111 KIPKDNEGHYEAFMY
+111 RIPKDNEGHYEAFMY

-146 EFMKNVI
+146 KFMQKVVD
-153 NAYKL
+153 AYKL
-158 SEEERVVVYVHNLSF
+158 SEGERVVVYVHNLSF
-173 EFQFIQDYFKFV
+173 EFQFIKDFFNFV
-185 DVFAMASRSILTAK
+185 DVFAMASRTILTAK

-224 NTLHYKGIDDLD
+224 NTLHYKGVDDLD
-236 YSTVRTPDTPLTEV
+236 YSTVRTPDTPLTDV

-355 RYYPLG
+355 RDYPLG
-361 KWNYGVIPDIRTLEE
+361 KWNYGVIRNLETLEE
-376 YNKKYCTIARYSFKN
+376 YNRKYCTIARYTFKN

-405 SKCLALGNDREIY
+405 SKCLALGDDREIY
-418 NGRILHADCLTISM
+418 NGRILHADFLTISM
-432 TNIDYDIVKEQ
+432 TNIDFDIVKEQ
-443 YIYDEIAVEEFHYSR
+443 YEYDEIAVEEFHYSR

-568 GLDAIYCDTDSVK
+568 GLDTIYCDTDSVK
-581 FIGNH
+581 YIGDH

-596 LNRECLEKGVINYA
+596 LNRECMQKGVVNYA

-618 MGIFDKEK
+618 MGIFDKEH

-637 KYAFLQNGR
+637 KYAFIQNGK

-654 SKKKGAEELEKKG
+654 SRKKGAEELEKKG
-667 GLRRFQRN
+667 GLKRFQRN

-694 DITVDDCT
+694 NITVDGCT

-709 AIVDTTYTLGIS
+709 AIVDTTYTLGIT

-729 RLQGE
+729 RLQGDNDYE

>member
-1 MIIIYYHD
+1 
-9 KNLSPH
+9 
-15 PSENLNFTS
+15 
-24 QFLILKFYFLKFD
+24 
-37 LIQKGGNGIIRIQY
+37 
-51 REEGSRMYVR
+51 MYIR
-61 CDCQLKSTRCVQ
+61 CDCQLKNTRCIQ
-73 YAYMWNEFP
+73 YAYKWNEFP

-111 KIPKDNEGHYEAFMY
+111 KIPTDDEGHYQAFMY
-126 IWQVCIE
+126 IWQICIE

-146 EFMKNVI
+146 EFMQNVV

-158 SEEERVVVYVHNLSF
+158 SEGERVVVYVHNLSF
-173 EFQFIQDYFKFV
+173 EFQFIQDYFKFT

-224 NTLHYKGIDDLD
+224 NTLHYKGVDDLD
-236 YSTVRTPDTPLTEV
+236 YATVRTPDTELTEI
-250 ELGYCFNDVKGLY
+250 EYGYCFNDVKGLY

-289 CRHAMNKNKNNR
+289 CRNAMNKNKNNR

-323 GNTAGDR
+323 GNTASDR

-337 KNVGSYDLSSS
+337 KLVGSYDLSSS

-355 RYYPLG
+355 REYPLG
-361 KWNYGVIPDIRTLEE
+361 KWNYGVIPDLKTLEE
-376 YNKKYCTIARYSFKN
+376 YNSKYCTIARYTFKN

-405 SKCLALGNDREIY
+405 SKCIVLGDDREIY
-418 NGRILHADCLTISM
+418 NGRILHADFLTISM
-432 TNIDYDIVKEQ
+432 TNIDFDIVKEQ
-443 YIYDEIAVEEFHYSR
+443 YEYDELAVEEFHYSR

-469 IMYYFEKKSKL
+469 IMYYFEKKSEL

-568 GLDAIYCDTDSVK
+568 GLDTIYCDTDSVK

-586 DKEFEAYNER
+586 DREFEEYNER
-596 LNRECLEKGVINYA
+596 LNKECEEKGIRNYT

-637 KYAFLQNGR
+637 KYAFLQDGK

-654 SKKKGAEELEKKG
+654 SKKKGAEELERKG

-688 NSAKVH
+688 NSAEVH
-694 DITVDDCT
+694 DITVNGCT

-709 AIVDTTYTLGIS
+709 AIVDTTYTLGIT
-721 DTMLDIIE
+721 DTMLDIIV
-729 RLQGE
+729 RLQGDNDYE

>member
-1 MIIIYYHD
+1 
-9 KNLSPH
+9 
-15 PSENLNFTS
+15 
-24 QFLILKFYFLKFD
+24 
-37 LIQKGGNGIIRIQY
+37 
-51 REEGSRMYVR
+51 MYIR
-61 CDCQLKSTRCVQ
+61 CDCQLKSTRCIQ
-73 YAYMWNEFP
+73 YAYRYDEFP
-82 FEILKKDIV
+82 FDILKKDIV

-100 RHPMTFDIETS
+100 RKPMTFDIETS
-111 KIPKDNEGHYEAFMY
+111 KIPKDSDGHYEAFMY
-126 IWQVCIE
+126 IWQICIE

-146 EFMKNVI
+146 EFMQNVV

-158 SEEERVVVYVHNLSF
+158 SEGERVVVYVHNLSF
-173 EFQFIQDYFKFV
+173 EFQFIQDYFNFT

-212 NMSLAKFIENTP
+212 NMSLAKFIVNTP
-224 NTLHYKGIDDLD
+224 NTLHYKGVDDLD

-308 LTLLQYKLLRECFRG
+308 LSLLQYKLLRECFRG

-337 KNVGSYDLSSS
+337 KNVGSYDLASS

-355 RYYPLG
+355 RDYPLG
-361 KWNYGVIPDIRTLEE
+361 KWNYGVIRNLEILEE
-376 YNKKYCTIARYSFKN
+376 YNKKYCTIARYTFKN

-405 SKCLALGNDREIY
+405 SKCLSLGDDREIY
-418 NGRILHADCLTISM
+418 NGRILHADFLTISM
-432 TNIDYDIVKEQ
+432 TNIDFDIVKEQ
-443 YIYDEIAVEEFHYSR
+443 YEYDEIAVEEFHYSR

-527 EEMEEALDKYYKN
+527 EEMQEALDKYYKN

-568 GLDAIYCDTDSVK
+568 GLDTIYCDTDSVK
-581 FIGNH
+581 YIGDH
-586 DKEFEAYNER
+586 DKDFEAYNER
-596 LNRECLEKGVINYA
+596 LNRECLEKGIVNYA
-610 EVNGKRYY
+610 ELNGKRYY
-618 MGIFDKEK
+618 MGIFDKEN

-637 KYAFLQNGR
+637 KYAFMQKNKEGELE

-694 DITVDDCT
+694 EITVDGCT

-709 AIVDTTYTLGIS
+709 AIVDTTYTLGIT

-729 RLQGE
+729 RLQGDKDYE

>member
-1 MIIIYYHD
+1 
-9 KNLSPH
+9 
-15 PSENLNFTS
+15 
-24 QFLILKFYFLKFD
+24 
-37 LIQKGGNGIIRIQY
+37 
-51 REEGSRMYVR
+51 MYIR
-61 CDCQLKSTRCVQ
+61 CDCQLKSTRCIQ
-73 YAYMWNEFP
+73 YAYKWNEFP
-82 FEILKKDIV
+82 FDILKKDIV

-100 RHPMTFDIETS
+100 RKPMTFDIETS
-111 KIPKDNEGHYEAFMY
+111 KIPIDNEGHYEGFMY
-126 IWQVCIE
+126 IWQICIE

-146 EFMKNVI
+146 EFMEKVV

-158 SEEERVVVYVHNLSF
+158 TEEERVVVYVHNLSF
-173 EFQFIQDYFKFV
+173 EFQFIQDYFKFT

-224 NTLHYKGIDDLD
+224 NTLHYKGVDDLD
-236 YSTVRTPDTPLTEV
+236 YDAVRTPDTPLTEV

-289 CRHAMNKNKNNR
+289 CRHAMNKNENNR

-337 KNVGSYDLSSS
+337 KKVGSYDLSSS

-355 RYYPLG
+355 REYPLG
-361 KWNYGVIPDIRTLEE
+361 KWNYGVIPDIKTLEE
-376 YNKKYCTIARYSFKN
+376 YNRKYCTIARYTFKN
-391 IRLREEK
+391 IRLKDEK

-405 SKCLALGNDREIY
+405 SKCLALGDDREIY
-418 NGRILHADCLTISM
+418 NGRILHADILTISM
-432 TNIDYDIVKEQ
+432 TNIDFDIVREQ
-443 YIYDEIAVEEFHYSR
+443 YVYDEIAVEEFHYSR

-527 EEMEEALDKYYKN
+527 QEMQEALDKYYKN
-540 HRSFLNYSWGV
+540 HRSFLNYSWGI

-568 GLDAIYCDTDSVK
+568 GLDTIYCDTDSVK
-581 FIGNH
+581 YIGDH
-586 DKEFEAYNER
+586 DRAFEEYNRR
-596 LNRECLEKGVINYA
+596 LNTECEENGIKNYV
-610 EVNGKRYY
+610 EVNGKRFY

-637 KYAFLQNGR
+637 KYAFLQNGK

-654 SKKKGAEELEKKG
+654 SKKKGAKELEKKG

-694 DITVDDCT
+694 DITVDGCT

-729 RLQGE
+729 RLQGDYDNEKEKINGK

>member
-1 MIIIYYHD
+1 
-9 KNLSPH
+9 
-15 PSENLNFTS
+15 
-24 QFLILKFYFLKFD
+24 
-37 LIQKGGNGIIRIQY
+37 
-51 REEGSRMYVR
+51 MYIK
-61 CDCQLKSTRCVQ
+61 CDCQLKSTRCIQ
-73 YAYMWNEFP
+73 YAYYWNEFP
-82 FEILKKDIV
+82 FDILKKDIV

-100 RHPMTFDIETS
+100 RNPMTFDIETS
-111 KIPKDNEGHYEAFMY
+111 KIPTDDEGHYQAFIY

-146 EFMKNVI
+146 EFMQKVV

-158 SEEERVVVYVHNLSF
+158 SEGERVVVYVHNLSF
-173 EFQFIQDYFKFV
+173 EFQFIQDYFKFT

-224 NTLHYKGIDDLD
+224 NTLHYKGVDDLD
-236 YSTVRTPDTPLTEV
+236 YATVRTPDTPLTEV
-250 ELGYCFNDVKGLY
+250 EYGYCFNDVKGLY

-289 CRHAMNKNKNNR
+289 CRNAMNKNKNNR

-323 GNTAGDR
+323 GNTASDR

-337 KNVGSYDLSSS
+337 KIVGSYDLSSS

-355 RYYPLG
+355 REYPLG
-361 KWNYGVIPDIRTLEE
+361 KWNYGVIPDIKTLEE
-376 YNKKYCTIARYSFKN
+376 YNRKYCTIARYTFKN
-391 IRLREEK
+391 IHLRDEK

-405 SKCLALGNDREIY
+405 SKCLALGDDREIY
-418 NGRILHADCLTISM
+418 NGRILHADFLTISM
-432 TNIDYDIVKEQ
+432 TNIDFDIVKDQ
-443 YIYDEIAVEEFHYSR
+443 YDYDELAVEEFHYSR

-527 EEMEEALDKYYKN
+527 EEMQEALDKYYKN

-568 GLDAIYCDTDSVK
+568 GLDTIYCDTDSVK

-596 LNRECLEKGVINYA
+596 LNKECEEKGIRNYT
-610 EVNGKRYY
+610 EVNGKRFY

-637 KYAFLQNGR
+637 KYAFLQNGK

-654 SKKKGAEELEKKG
+654 SKKKGAEELAKKG

-688 NSAKVH
+688 NSAEVH
-694 DITVDDCT
+694 DITVDGCT

-709 AIVDTTYTLGIS
+709 AIVDTTYTLGIT

-729 RLQGE
+729 RLQGDDEYE

>member
-1 MIIIYYHD
+1 
-9 KNLSPH
+9 
-15 PSENLNFTS
+15 
-24 QFLILKFYFLKFD
+24 
-37 LIQKGGNGIIRIQY
+37 
-51 REEGSRMYVR
+51 MYIK
-61 CDCQLKSTRCVQ
+61 CDCQLKTTRCIQ
-73 YAYMWNEFP
+73 YAYKWNEFP

-111 KIPKDNEGHYEAFMY
+111 KIPKDNDGHYEAFMY
-126 IWQVCIE
+126 VWQICIE

-146 EFMKNVI
+146 DFMERVV

-158 SEEERVVVYVHNLSF
+158 SENERVVVYVHNLSF
-173 EFQFIQDYFKFV
+173 EFQFIQDFFKFV

-224 NTLHYKGIDDLD
+224 NTVHYKGVDDLD
-236 YSTVRTPDTPLTEV
+236 YATVRTPDTELTEI
-250 ELGYCFNDVKGLY
+250 EYGYCFNDVKGLY

-289 CRHAMNKNKNNR
+289 CRKAMNKNKNNR

-323 GNTAGDR
+323 GNTASDR

-337 KNVGSYDLSSS
+337 KIVGSYDLSSS

-355 RYYPLG
+355 REYPLG
-361 KWNYGVIPDIRTLEE
+361 KWNYGVIPDIKTLEE
-376 YNKKYCTIARYSFKN
+376 YNSKYCTIARYTFKN
-391 IRLREEK
+391 IRLRSEK

-405 SKCLALGNDREIY
+405 SKCLVLGDDREIY
-418 NGRILHADCLTISM
+418 NGRILHADFLTISM
-432 TNIDYDIVKEQ
+432 TNIDFDIVKEQ
-443 YIYDEIAVEEFHYSR
+443 YEYDELAVEEFHYSR

-469 IMYYFEKKSKL
+469 IMYYFEKKSEL

-504 VTNILNTEIEYHD
+504 VTNILNTEIDYHD

-527 EEMEEALDKYYKN
+527 EEMQEALDKYYKN

-568 GLDAIYCDTDSVK
+568 GLDTIYCDTDSVK

-586 DKEFEAYNER
+586 DKEFEAYNEI
-596 LNRECLEKGVINYA
+596 LNKECEEKGIRNYT

-637 KYAFLQNGR
+637 KYAFLQNGK

-654 SKKKGAEELEKKG
+654 SKKKGAEELERKG

-688 NSAKVH
+688 NSADVH
-694 DITVDDCT
+694 DITVNGCT

-709 AIVDTTYTLGIS
+709 AIVDTTYTLGIT

-729 RLQGE
+729 RLQGDNDYE

>member
-1 MIIIYYHD
+1 
-9 KNLSPH
+9 
-15 PSENLNFTS
+15 
-24 QFLILKFYFLKFD
+24 
-37 LIQKGGNGIIRIQY
+37 
-51 REEGSRMYVR
+51 MYIR
-61 CDCQLKSTRCVQ
+61 CDCQLKSTRCIQ
-73 YAYMWNEFP
+73 YAYYWNEFP
-82 FEILKKDIV
+82 FNILKKDIV

-111 KIPKDNEGHYEAFMY
+111 KIPTDDEGHYQAFMY

-146 EFMKNVI
+146 EFMEKVV

-158 SEEERVVVYVHNLSF
+158 SEGERVVVYVHNLSF
-173 EFQFIQDYFKFV
+173 EFQFIQDYFKFT

-199 TAHLEFRCSYKLS
+199 TSHLEFRCSYKLS

-224 NTLHYKGIDDLD
+224 NTLHYKGVDDLD
-236 YSTVRTPDTPLTEV
+236 YAAVRTPDTQLTEV
-250 ELGYCFNDVKGLY
+250 EYGYCFNDVKGLY

-289 CRHAMNKNKNNR
+289 CRNAMNKNNNNR

-323 GNTAGDR
+323 GNTASDR

-337 KNVGSYDLSSS
+337 KIVGSYDLSSS

-355 RYYPLG
+355 REYPLG
-361 KWNYGVIPDIRTLEE
+361 KWNYGIIPDINTLEE
-376 YNKKYCTIARYSFKN
+376 YNRKYCTIARYTFKN
-391 IRLREEK
+391 IRLRDEK

-405 SKCLALGNDREIY
+405 SKCLALGDDREIY
-418 NGRILHADCLTISM
+418 NGRILHADFLTISM
-432 TNIDYDIVKEQ
+432 TNVDFDIVKEQ
-443 YIYDEIAVEEFHYSR
+443 YEYDELAVEEFHYSR

-469 IMYYFEKKSKL
+469 IMYYFEKKSEL

-494 NKLNSIYGMT
+494 IKLNSIYGMT

-527 EEMEEALDKYYKN
+527 EEMQEALDKYYKN

-568 GLDAIYCDTDSVK
+568 GLDTIYCDTDSVK

-586 DKEFEAYNER
+586 DRDFEEYNER
-596 LNRECLEKGVINYA
+596 LNKECEERGIKNYA
-610 EVNGKRYY
+610 EVNGKRFY

-637 KYAFLQNGR
+637 KYAFQQNGK

-667 GLRRFQRN
+667 GLRRFQKN

-688 NSAKVH
+688 NSAEVH
-694 DITVDDCT
+694 DITVDGCT

-709 AIVDTTYTLGIS
+709 AIVDTTYTLGIT

-729 RLQGE
+729 RLQGDNDYE

>member
-1 MIIIYYHD
+1 
-9 KNLSPH
+9 
-15 PSENLNFTS
+15 
-24 QFLILKFYFLKFD
+24 
-37 LIQKGGNGIIRIQY
+37 
-51 REEGSRMYVR
+51 
-61 CDCQLKSTRCVQ
+61 
-73 YAYMWNEFP
+73 
-82 FEILKKDIV
+82 
-91 KSGKHKMYQ
+91 
-100 RHPMTFDIETS
+100 
-111 KIPKDNEGHYEAFMY
+111 MY
-126 IWQVCIE
+126 IWQICIE

-146 EFMKNVI
+146 EFMKNVV

-158 SEEERVVVYVHNLSF
+158 SEGERVIVYVHNLSF
-173 EFQFIQDYFKFV
+173 EFQFIQDYFKFI

-224 NTLHYKGIDDLD
+224 NTLHYKGVDDLD
-236 YSTVRTPDTPLTEV
+236 YATVRTPDTELTEV
-250 ELGYCFNDVKGLY
+250 EYGYCFNDVKGLY

-289 CRHAMNKNKNNR
+289 CRNAMNKNKNNR

-323 GNTAGDR
+323 GNTASDR

-337 KNVGSYDLSSS
+337 KIVGSYDLSSS

-355 RYYPLG
+355 REYPLG
-361 KWNYGVIPDIRTLEE
+361 KWNYGVIPDIKTLEE
-376 YNKKYCTIARYSFKN
+376 YNSRYCTIARYTFKN
-391 IRLREEK
+391 IRLRDEK

-405 SKCLALGNDREIY
+405 SKCLTLGDDREIY
-418 NGRILHADCLTISM
+418 NGRILHADFLTISM
-432 TNIDYDIVKEQ
+432 TNIDFEIVREQ
-443 YIYDEIAVEEFHYSR
+443 YEYDELAVEEFHYSR

-527 EEMEEALDKYYKN
+527 EEMQEALDKYYKN

-568 GLDAIYCDTDSVK
+568 GLDTIYCDTDSVK

-596 LNRECLEKGVINYA
+596 LNKECEEKGIRNYT

-637 KYAFLQNGR
+637 KYAFLQNGK

-688 NSAKVH
+688 NSAEVH
-694 DITVDDCT
+694 DITVDGCT

-709 AIVDTTYTLGIS
+709 AIVDTTYTLGIT

-729 RLQGE
+729 RLQGDIDYE

>member
-1 MIIIYYHD
+1 
-9 KNLSPH
+9 
-15 PSENLNFTS
+15 
-24 QFLILKFYFLKFD
+24 
-37 LIQKGGNGIIRIQY
+37 
-51 REEGSRMYVR
+51 MYIR
-61 CDCQLKSTRCVQ
+61 CDTQLKSTRCIQ
-73 YAYMWNEFP
+73 YAYKWNEFP
-82 FEILKKDIV
+82 FEILNKDIV

-111 KIPKDNEGHYEAFMY
+111 KIPTDDEGHYQAFMY

-146 EFMKNVI
+146 EFMQNVV

-173 EFQFIQDYFKFV
+173 EFQFIQDYFNFT

-236 YSTVRTPDTPLTEV
+236 YATVRTPDTQLTEV
-250 ELGYCFNDVKGLY
+250 EYGYCFNDVKGLY

-289 CRHAMNKNKNNR
+289 CRKAMNKNKNNR

-323 GNTAGDR
+323 GNTASDR

-337 KNVGSYDLSSS
+337 KKVGSYDLSSS

-355 RYYPLG
+355 REYPLG
-361 KWNYGVIPDIRTLEE
+361 KWNYGVIPDINTLEE
-376 YNKKYCTIARYSFKN
+376 YNRKYCTIARYTFKN
-391 IRLREEK
+391 IHLRDEK

-405 SKCLALGNDREIY
+405 SKCLELGDDREIY
-418 NGRILHADCLTISM
+418 NGRILNADFLTISM

-443 YIYDEIAVEEFHYSR
+443 YEYDELAVEEFHYSR

-469 IMYYFEKKSKL
+469 IMYYFEKKSEL

-517 GEYTEKKMTE
+517 GEYIEKKMTE
-527 EEMEEALDKYYKN
+527 KEMEDALDKYYKN

-568 GLDAIYCDTDSVK
+568 GLDSIYCDTDSVK

-586 DKEFEAYNER
+586 DREFEGYNER
-596 LNRECLEKGVINYA
+596 LNKECEERGIRNYT
-610 EVNGKRYY
+610 EVNGKRFY

-637 KYAFLQNGR
+637 KYAYSQNGR

-688 NSAKVH
+688 NAAEVH
-694 DITVDDCT
+694 DITVDGCT

-729 RLQGE
+729 RLQGDNDYE

>member
-1 MIIIYYHD
+1 M
-9 KNLSPH
+9 
-15 PSENLNFTS
+15 
-24 QFLILKFYFLKFD
+24 
-37 LIQKGGNGIIRIQY
+37 KGRY
-51 REEGSRMYVR
+51 SMYIR
-61 CDCQLKSTRCVQ
+61 CDTQLKSTRCIQ
-73 YAYMWNEFP
+73 YAYKWNEFP

-111 KIPKDNEGHYEAFMY
+111 KIPSDDEGHYQAYMY
-126 IWQVCIE
+126 IWQICIE

-146 EFMKNVI
+146 EFMKKVV

-158 SEEERVVVYVHNLSF
+158 SENERVVVYVHNLSF
-173 EFQFIQDYFKFV
+173 EFQFIQDYFKFI

-224 NTLHYKGIDDLD
+224 NTLHYKGVDDLD
-236 YSTVRTPDTPLTEV
+236 YSTVRTPDTKLTEV

-289 CRHAMNKNKNNR
+289 CRQAMNKNKNNR

-355 RYYPLG
+355 REYPLG
-361 KWNYGVIPDIRTLEE
+361 KWNYGVIRNIATLEE
-376 YNKKYCTIARYSFKN
+376 YNRKYCTIARYSFKN

-405 SKCLALGNDREIY
+405 SKCLSLGDDREIY
-418 NGRILHADCLTISM
+418 NGRILHADFLTISM
-432 TNIDYDIVKEQ
+432 TNIDFDIVKEQ
-443 YIYDEIAVEEFHYSR
+443 YEYDEIAVEEFHYSR

-480 KGDEEHYYEYMKSK
+480 KGDEDHYYEYMKSK

-517 GEYTEKKMTE
+517 GEYTEKKMSE
-527 EEMEEALDKYYKN
+527 EEMQEALDKYYKN

-568 GLDAIYCDTDSVK
+568 GLDTIYCDTDSVK
-581 FIGNH
+581 YIGDH

-596 LNRECLEKGVINYA
+596 LNRECREKGVVNYA

-618 MGIFDKEK
+618 MGIFDKEH

-637 KYAFLQNGR
+637 KYAFLQNGK

-688 NSAKVH
+688 NSAEVH
-694 DITVDDCT
+694 DITVDGCT

-729 RLQGE
+729 RLQGDKDYE

>member
-1 MIIIYYHD
+1 
-9 KNLSPH
+9 
-15 PSENLNFTS
+15 
-24 QFLILKFYFLKFD
+24 
-37 LIQKGGNGIIRIQY
+37 
-51 REEGSRMYVR
+51 MYIK
-61 CDCQLKSTRCVQ
+61 CDCQLKSTRCIQ
-73 YAYMWNEFP
+73 YAYYWNEFP
-82 FEILKKDIV
+82 FDILKKDIV

-100 RHPMTFDIETS
+100 RNPMTFDIETS
-111 KIPKDNEGHYEAFMY
+111 KIPTDDEGHYQAFIY

-140 RWEELQ
+140 RCEELQ
-146 EFMKNVI
+146 EFMQKVV

-158 SEEERVVVYVHNLSF
+158 SEGERVVVYVHNLSF
-173 EFQFIQDYFKFV
+173 EFQFIQDYFKFT

-224 NTLHYKGIDDLD
+224 NTLHYKGVDDLD
-236 YSTVRTPDTPLTEV
+236 YATVRTPDTPLTEV
-250 ELGYCFNDVKGLY
+250 EYGYCFNDVKGLY

-289 CRHAMNKNKNNR
+289 CRNAMNKNKNNR

-323 GNTAGDR
+323 GNTASDR

-337 KNVGSYDLSSS
+337 KIVGSYDLSSS

-355 RYYPLG
+355 REYPLG
-361 KWNYGVIPDIRTLEE
+361 KWNYGVIPDIKTLEE
-376 YNKKYCTIARYSFKN
+376 YNRKYCTIARYTFKN
-391 IRLREEK
+391 IHLRDEK

-405 SKCLALGNDREIY
+405 SKCLALGDDREIY
-418 NGRILHADCLTISM
+418 NGRILHADFLTISM
-432 TNIDYDIVKEQ
+432 TNIDFDIIKEQ
-443 YIYDEIAVEEFHYSR
+443 YEYDELAVEEFHYSR

-527 EEMEEALDKYYKN
+527 EEMQEALDKYYKN

-568 GLDAIYCDTDSVK
+568 GLDTIYCDTDSVK

-586 DKEFEAYNER
+586 DKEFEEYNER
-596 LNRECLEKGVINYA
+596 LNKECEEKGIRNYT
-610 EVNGKRYY
+610 EVNGKRFY

-637 KYAFLQNGR
+637 KYAFLQNGK

-654 SKKKGAEELEKKG
+654 SKKKGAEELAKKG

-688 NSAKVH
+688 NSAEVH
-694 DITVDDCT
+694 DITVDGCT

-709 AIVDTTYTLGIS
+709 AIVDTTYTLGIT

-729 RLQGE
+729 RLQGDDEYE

>member
-1 MIIIYYHD
+1 
-9 KNLSPH
+9 
-15 PSENLNFTS
+15 
-24 QFLILKFYFLKFD
+24 
-37 LIQKGGNGIIRIQY
+37 
-51 REEGSRMYVR
+51 MYIR
-61 CDCQLKSTRCVQ
+61 CDCQLKSTRCIQ

-111 KIPKDNEGHYEAFMY
+111 KIPKDNDGHYESFMY

-146 EFMKNVI
+146 EFMKKVVD
-153 NAYKL
+153 AYKL
-158 SEEERVVVYVHNLSF
+158 SENERVVVYVHNLSF
-173 EFQFIQDYFKFV
+173 EFQFIQDYFNFT
-185 DVFAMASRSILTAK
+185 DVFAMASRSILTAR
-199 TAHLEFRCSYKLS
+199 TDHLEFRCSYKLS

-236 YSTVRTPDTPLTEV
+236 YSTVRTAETPLTEV

-301 KMFLRSR
+301 KLFLRSR
-308 LTLLQYKLLRECFRG
+308 LSLLQYKLLRECFRG

-355 RYYPLG
+355 REYPLG
-361 KWNYGVIPDIRTLEE
+361 KWNYGVIPNIRTLEE
-376 YNKKYCTIARYSFKN
+376 YNRKYCTIARYTFKN
-391 IRLREEK
+391 IRLRDEK

-405 SKCLALGNDREIY
+405 SKCLALGDDREIY
-418 NGRILHADCLTISM
+418 NGRILHADVLTISM
-432 TNIDYDIVKEQ
+432 TNIDFDIVRDQ
-443 YIYDEIAVEEFHYSR
+443 YVYDEIAVEEFHYSR

-517 GEYTEKKMTE
+517 GEYTEKEMNE
-527 EEMEEALDKYYKN
+527 EEMQEALDKYYKN

-568 GLDAIYCDTDSVK
+568 GLDTIYCDTDSVK
-581 FIGNH
+581 YIGNH
-586 DKEFEAYNER
+586 DREFEEYNRR
-596 LNRECLEKGVINYA
+596 LNKECEEKGIKNYA

-618 MGIFDKEK
+618 MGIFDKEQ

-637 KYAFLQNGR
+637 KYAYIQNGKI
-646 LGITVSGL
+646 GITVSGL
-654 SKKKGAEELEKKG
+654 SKKKGAKELENKG

-675 EVFYNSG
+675 EIFYDSG

-688 NSAKVH
+688 NSASVH
-694 DITVDDCT
+694 DITVNGCT

-729 RLQGE
+729 RLQGD

>member
-1 MIIIYYHD
+1 
-9 KNLSPH
+9 
-15 PSENLNFTS
+15 
-24 QFLILKFYFLKFD
+24 
-37 LIQKGGNGIIRIQY
+37 
-51 REEGSRMYVR
+51 MYIK
-61 CDCQLKSTRCVQ
+61 CDCQLKNTRCIQ
-73 YAYMWNEFP
+73 YAYYWNEFP
-82 FEILKKDIV
+82 FSILKKDIV

-111 KIPKDNEGHYEAFMY
+111 KIPTDDEGHYQAFMY
-126 IWQVCIE
+126 IWQVCLE

-146 EFMKNVI
+146 EFMKNVV

-158 SEEERVVVYVHNLSF
+158 SEGERVVVYVHNLSF
-173 EFQFIQDYFKFV
+173 EFQFIQDFFKFT

-224 NTLHYKGIDDLD
+224 NTLHYKGVDDLD
-236 YSTVRTPDTPLTEV
+236 YATVRTPDTPLTEV
-250 ELGYCFNDVKGLY
+250 EYGYCFNDVMGLY

-323 GNTAGDR
+323 GNTASDR

-337 KNVGSYDLSSS
+337 KLVGSYDLSSS

-355 RYYPLG
+355 REYPLG
-361 KWNYGVIPDIRTLEE
+361 KWNYGVIPDIKTLEE
-376 YNKKYCTIARYSFKN
+376 YNSRYCTIARYTFKN
-391 IRLREEK
+391 IHLRDEK

-405 SKCLALGNDREIY
+405 SKCLALGDDREIY
-418 NGRILHADCLTISM
+418 NGRILHADFLTISM

-443 YIYDEIAVEEFHYSR
+443 YEYDEIAVEEFHYSR

-469 IMYYFEKKSKL
+469 IMYYFEKKSEL

-527 EEMEEALDKYYKN
+527 EEMQEALDKYYKN

-568 GLDAIYCDTDSVK
+568 GLDTIYCDTDSVK

-586 DKEFEAYNER
+586 DREFEEYNER
-596 LNRECLEKGVINYA
+596 LNKECEEKGIRNYT
-610 EVNGKRYY
+610 EVNGKRFY

-637 KYAFLQNGR
+637 KYAFLQQGK

-654 SKKKGAEELEKKG
+654 SKKKGAEELERKG

-688 NSAKVH
+688 NSAEVH
-694 DITVDDCT
+694 DITVNGCT

-709 AIVDTTYTLGIS
+709 AIVDTTYTLGIT

-729 RLQGE
+729 RLQGDNDYE

>member
-1 MIIIYYHD
+1 
-9 KNLSPH
+9 
-15 PSENLNFTS
+15 
-24 QFLILKFYFLKFD
+24 
-37 LIQKGGNGIIRIQY
+37 
-51 REEGSRMYVR
+51 MYIR
-61 CDCQLKSTRCVQ
+61 CDCQLKTTRCIQ
-73 YAYMWNEFP
+73 YAYNWNEFP
-82 FEILKKDIV
+82 FHILKKDLV
-91 KSGKHKMYQ
+91 KSGKHKVYQ
-100 RHPMTFDIETS
+100 RLPMTFDIETS
-111 KIPKDNEGHYEAFMY
+111 KVPTDDKGHYQAFMY
-126 IWQVCIE
+126 LWQICLE
-133 GNVVFGR
+133 GNVIFGR
-140 RWEELQ
+140 RWEQLQ
-146 EFMKNVI
+146 WFMEQVV

-158 SEEERVVVYVHNLSF
+158 SEGERVVIYVHNLSF
-173 EFQFIQDYFKFV
+173 EFQFMQDFFRFT
-185 DVFAMASRSILTAK
+185 DVFAMESRSILTAK
-199 TAHLEFRCSYKLS
+199 TEHLEFRCSYKLS
-212 NMSLAKFIENTP
+212 NMSLAKWIENTP
-224 NTLHYKGIDDLD
+224 NTLHYKGVGDLD
-236 YSTVRTPDTPLTEV
+236 YDTIRTPDTPLTEV
-250 ELGYCFNDVKGLY
+250 EYGYGFNDVKGPY
-263 ECVMELLKEDN
+263 ECLMELLKEDN
-274 IATIPLTSTGYVRRD
+274 LATIPLTSTGYVRRD
-289 CRHAMNKNKNNR
+289 CRRAMNKNKNNR

-308 LTLLQYKLLRECFRG
+308 LSLLQYKLLRECFRG

-330 YLTNLIL
+330 YLTNIIM

-355 RYYPLG
+355 RDYPLG
-361 KWNYGVIPDIRTLEE
+361 KWNYGVIRNLETLEE
-376 YNKKYCTIARYSFKN
+376 YNKKYCTIARYTFKN

-405 SKCLALGNDREIY
+405 SKCLALGDDREIY
-418 NGRILHADCLTISM
+418 NGRILHADFLTISM
-432 TNIDYDIVKEQ
+432 TNIDFDIVKEQ
-443 YIYDEIAVEEFHYSR
+443 YEYDEIAVEEFHYSR

-568 GLDAIYCDTDSVK
+568 GLDTIYCDTDSVK
-581 FIGNH
+581 YIGNH
-586 DKEFEAYNER
+586 DKEFESYNER
-596 LNRECLEKGVINYA
+596 LNRECIKKGVVNYA

-618 MGIFDKEK
+618 MGIFDKEH

-637 KYAFLQNGR
+637 KYAFLQNGK

-654 SKKKGAEELEKKG
+654 SKKKGAEELERKG

-694 DITVDDCT
+694 EITVDGCT

-729 RLQGE
+729 RLQGDQDYEEKINGKKNRELRAETEG

>member
-1 MIIIYYHD
+1 
-9 KNLSPH
+9 
-15 PSENLNFTS
+15 
-24 QFLILKFYFLKFD
+24 
-37 LIQKGGNGIIRIQY
+37 
-51 REEGSRMYVR
+51 MYIR
-61 CDCQLKSTRCVQ
+61 CDTQLKSTRCIQ
-73 YAYMWNEFP
+73 YAYKCNEFN
-82 FEILKKDIV
+82 FGILKKDIV

-111 KIPKDNEGHYEAFMY
+111 KIPTDDEGHYQAFMY

-146 EFMKNVI
+146 EFMKNVV

-173 EFQFIQDYFKFV
+173 EFQFIQDYFNFT

-224 NTLHYKGIDDLD
+224 NTLHYKGVDDLD
-236 YSTVRTPDTPLTEV
+236 YATVRTPDTQLTEV
-250 ELGYCFNDVKGLY
+250 EYGYCFNDVKGLY
-263 ECVMELLKEDN
+263 ECVMELLNEDN

-289 CRHAMNKNKNNR
+289 CRNAMNKNKNNR
-301 KMFLRSR
+301 KMFLRSK

-323 GNTAGDR
+323 GNTASDR

-337 KNVGSYDLSSS
+337 KIVGSYDLSSS

-355 RYYPLG
+355 REYPLG
-361 KWNYGVIPDIRTLEE
+361 KWNYGVIPDIKTLEE
-376 YNKKYCTIARYSFKN
+376 YNSKYCTIARYTFKN
-391 IRLREEK
+391 IRLRDEK

-405 SKCLALGNDREIY
+405 SKCLALGDDRKFY
-418 NGRILHADCLTISM
+418 NGRILHADFLTISM

-443 YIYDEIAVEEFHYSR
+443 YDYDEIAVEEFHYSR

-469 IMYYFEKKSKL
+469 IMYYFEKKSEL

-527 EEMEEALDKYYKN
+527 EEMQEALDKYYKN

-568 GLDAIYCDTDSVK
+568 GLDTIYCDTDSVK

-586 DKEFEAYNER
+586 DREFEAYNER
-596 LNRECLEKGVINYA
+596 LNKECEERGIRNYTD
-610 EVNGKRYY
+610 VNGKRFY

-637 KYAFLQNGR
+637 KYAFLQNGK

-654 SKKKGAEELEKKG
+654 SKKKGAEELERKG

-688 NSAKVH
+688 NSAEVH
-694 DITVDDCT
+694 DITVDGCT

-709 AIVDTTYTLGIS
+709 AIVDTTYTLGIT

-729 RLQGE
+729 RLQGDNDYE

>member
-1 MIIIYYHD
+1 
-9 KNLSPH
+9 
-15 PSENLNFTS
+15 
-24 QFLILKFYFLKFD
+24 
-37 LIQKGGNGIIRIQY
+37 
-51 REEGSRMYVR
+51 MYIR
-61 CDCQLKSTRCVQ
+61 CDTQLKSTRCIQ
-73 YAYMWNEFP
+73 YAYYWNEFP

-111 KIPKDNEGHYEAFMY
+111 KIPTDDEGHYQAFMY
-126 IWQVCIE
+126 IWQICIE

-146 EFMKNVI
+146 EFMQKVVD
-153 NAYKL
+153 AYKL
-158 SEEERVVVYVHNLSF
+158 SEGERVVVYVHNLSF

-224 NTLHYKGIDDLD
+224 NTLHYKGVDDLD
-236 YSTVRTPDTPLTEV
+236 YATVRTPDTPLTEV
-250 ELGYCFNDVKGLY
+250 EYGYCFNDVKGLY

-289 CRHAMNKNKNNR
+289 CRKAMNKNKNNR

-337 KNVGSYDLSSS
+337 KKVGSYDLSSS

-355 RYYPLG
+355 REYPLG
-361 KWNYGVIPDIRTLEE
+361 KWNYGVIPDINTLEE
-376 YNKKYCTIARYSFKN
+376 YNKKYCTIARYTFKN
-391 IRLREEK
+391 IQLRDEK

-405 SKCLALGNDREIY
+405 SKCLALGDDREIY

-432 TNIDYDIVKEQ
+432 TNIDFDIVKEQ
-443 YIYDEIAVEEFHYSR
+443 YVYDEIAVEEFHYSR

-469 IMYYFEKKSKL
+469 IMYYFEKKSML

-527 EEMEEALDKYYKN
+527 NEMQEALDKYYKN

-568 GLDAIYCDTDSVK
+568 GLDTIYCDTDSVK
-581 FIGNH
+581 YIGDH

-596 LNRECLEKGVINYA
+596 VNKECEEKGIKNYA
-610 EVNGKRYY
+610 EVNGKRFY
-618 MGIFDKEK
+618 MGIFDKEN

-637 KYAFLQNGR
+637 KYAFLQNGK

-688 NSAKVH
+688 NAAKVH
-694 DITVDDCT
+694 DITVNGCT

-709 AIVDTTYTLGIS
+709 AIVDTTYTLGIT

-729 RLQGE
+729 RLQGD

>member
-1 MIIIYYHD
+1 
-9 KNLSPH
+9 
-15 PSENLNFTS
+15 
-24 QFLILKFYFLKFD
+24 
-37 LIQKGGNGIIRIQY
+37 
-51 REEGSRMYVR
+51 MYIR
-61 CDCQLKSTRCVQ
+61 CDTQLKSTRCIQ
-73 YAYMWNEFP
+73 YAYYWNEFP
-82 FEILKKDIV
+82 FDILKKDIV

-111 KIPKDNEGHYEAFMY
+111 KIPTDDEGHYQSFMY

-146 EFMKNVI
+146 EFMQKVVDG
-153 NAYKL
+153 YKL
-158 SEEERVVVYVHNLSF
+158 SENERVVVYVHNLSF
-173 EFQFIQDYFKFV
+173 EFQFIQDYFKFT

-224 NTLHYKGIDDLD
+224 NTLHYKGVDDLD
-236 YSTVRTPDTPLTEV
+236 YATVRTPDTPLNEV

-289 CRHAMNKNKNNR
+289 CRKAMNKNKNNR

-308 LTLLQYKLLRECFRG
+308 LTLLHYKLLRECFRG

-355 RYYPLG
+355 REYPLG
-361 KWNYGVIPDIRTLEE
+361 KWNYGVIPDIKTLEE
-376 YNKKYCTIARYSFKN
+376 YNRKYCTIARYTFKN
-391 IRLREEK
+391 IHLRDEK

-405 SKCLALGNDREIY
+405 SKCLALGDNREIY

-443 YIYDEIAVEEFHYSR
+443 YVYDEIAVEEFHYSR

-517 GEYTEKKMTE
+517 GEYTEKKMIE
-527 EEMEEALDKYYKN
+527 EEMQEALDKYYKN

-568 GLDAIYCDTDSVK
+568 GLDTIYCDTDSVK
-581 FIGNH
+581 YIGDH

-596 LNRECLEKGVINYA
+596 LNKECEERGIKNYA
-610 EVNGKRYY
+610 EVNGKRFY

-637 KYAFLQNGR
+637 KYAFRQNGK

-688 NSAKVH
+688 NAAKVH
-694 DITVDDCT
+694 DITVNGCT

-709 AIVDTTYTLGIS
+709 AIVDTTYTLGIT

-729 RLQGE
+729 RLQGDNDYE

>member
-1 MIIIYYHD
+1 
-9 KNLSPH
+9 
-15 PSENLNFTS
+15 
-24 QFLILKFYFLKFD
+24 
-37 LIQKGGNGIIRIQY
+37 
-51 REEGSRMYVR
+51 MYIR
-61 CDCQLKSTRCVQ
+61 CDTQLKSTRCIQ
-73 YAYMWNEFP
+73 YAYKWNEFP

-111 KIPKDNEGHYEAFMY
+111 KIPTDDDGHYEAFMY

-146 EFMKNVI
+146 EFMKNVV

-224 NTLHYKGIDDLD
+224 NTLHYKGVDDLD
-236 YSTVRTPDTPLTEV
+236 YATVRTPDTPLTEV
-250 ELGYCFNDVKGLY
+250 EYGYCFNDVKGLY

-289 CRHAMNKNKNNR
+289 CRNAMNKNKNNR

-323 GNTAGDR
+323 GNTASDR

-337 KNVGSYDLSSS
+337 KLVGSYDLSSS

-355 RYYPLG
+355 REYPLG
-361 KWNYGVIPDIRTLEE
+361 KWNYGVIPDIKTLEE
-376 YNKKYCTIARYSFKN
+376 YNSRYCTIARYTFKN
-391 IRLREEK
+391 IRLRDEK

-405 SKCLALGNDREIY
+405 SKCLALGVDREIY
-418 NGRILHADCLTISM
+418 NGRILHADFLTISM

-443 YIYDEIAVEEFHYSR
+443 YEYDEIAVEEFHYSR
-458 KGLLPKELRDT
+458 KGQLPKELRDT

-527 EEMEEALDKYYKN
+527 EEMQEALDKYYKN

-568 GLDAIYCDTDSVK
+568 GLDTIYCDTDSVK

-586 DKEFEAYNER
+586 DREFEEYNER
-596 LNRECLEKGVINYA
+596 LNKECEEKGIRNYT
-610 EVNGKRYY
+610 EVNGKRFY

-637 KYAFLQNGR
+637 KYAFLQNGK

-688 NSAKVH
+688 NSAEVH
-694 DITVDDCT
+694 DITVDGCT

-709 AIVDTTYTLGIS
+709 AIVDTTYTLGIT

-729 RLQGE
+729 KLQGDIDYE

>member
-1 MIIIYYHD
+1 
-9 KNLSPH
+9 
-15 PSENLNFTS
+15 
-24 QFLILKFYFLKFD
+24 
-37 LIQKGGNGIIRIQY
+37 
-51 REEGSRMYVR
+51 MYIR
-61 CDCQLKSTRCVQ
+61 CDCQLKSTRCIQ
-73 YAYMWNEFP
+73 YAYKWNEFP

-91 KSGKHKMYQ
+91 KSGKYKMYH
-100 RHPMTFDIETS
+100 RYPMTFDIETS
-111 KIPKDNEGHYEAFMY
+111 KIPKDNDGHYEAFMY

-146 EFMKNVI
+146 EFMENVV

-173 EFQFIQDYFKFV
+173 EFQFIQDYFKFI

-199 TAHLEFRCSYKLS
+199 TEHLEFRCSYKLS

-224 NTLHYKGIDDLD
+224 NTLHYKGVDDLD
-236 YSTVRTPDTPLTEV
+236 YATVRTPDTELTEV
-250 ELGYCFNDVKGLY
+250 EYGYCFNDVKGLY

-289 CRHAMNKNKNNR
+289 CRNAMNKNKNNR

-323 GNTAGDR
+323 GNTASDR

-337 KNVGSYDLSSS
+337 KLVGSYDLSSS

-355 RYYPLG
+355 REYPLG
-361 KWNYGVIPDIRTLEE
+361 KWNYGVIPNIKTLEE
-376 YNKKYCTIARYSFKN
+376 YNSKYCTIARYTFKS
-391 IRLREEK
+391 IRLRDEK

-405 SKCLALGNDREIY
+405 SKCLALGDDRKIY
-418 NGRILHADCLTISM
+418 NGRILHADFLTISM

-443 YIYDEIAVEEFHYSR
+443 YEYDEIAVEEFHYSR

-469 IMYYFEKKSKL
+469 IMYYFEKKSEL

-527 EEMEEALDKYYKN
+527 EEMKEALDKYYKN

-568 GLDAIYCDTDSVK
+568 GLDTIYCDTDSVK

-596 LNRECLEKGVINYA
+596 LNKECEERGIRNYT
-610 EVNGKRYY
+610 EVNGKRFY

-637 KYAFLQNGR
+637 KYAFLQNGK

-688 NSAKVH
+688 NSADVH
-694 DITVDDCT
+694 DITVDGCT

-729 RLQGE
+729 RLQGDNDYE